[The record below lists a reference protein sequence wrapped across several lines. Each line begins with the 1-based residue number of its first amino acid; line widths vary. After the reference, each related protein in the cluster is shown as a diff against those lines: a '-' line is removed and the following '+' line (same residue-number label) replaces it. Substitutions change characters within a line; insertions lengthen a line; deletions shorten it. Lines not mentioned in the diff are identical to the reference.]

1 MNCLVCGHKLAIF
14 RKLSLG
20 DFCSQEH
27 RSLFLKDQSD
37 LGLARL
43 METSSEPGEVRT
55 AEVRTR
61 VYAQFLHEE
70 LPASPNGAHCLGHGP
85 LAQVQVIGPETQ
97 RKQFTRLAPAK
108 MLECAEPQV
117 GAMAP
122 MYFEAAGISLRLPG
136 GRLPVW
142 NGGAATH
149 LHRAGLIL
157 PWSSGAGPQVAFSLA
172 PLAAA
177 AWAQPGYSK
186 LMRSTQYPRGSQ
198 QFAWPRVDA
207 KVELPALV
215 KGMAPAVFAAVET
228 PASQPARVH
237 LSTPLSLAH
246 EPRLELP
253 VPATVTIED
262 YPAVEPIAAPA
273 PVSSVSAEPRIGLLA
288 QLSGL
293 FRVKPTPERA
303 LSARARAGLRHRGE
317 TLAYDD
323 HVAPASQNSRDAWR
337 MMFTGWA
344 PSPAVVSGLF
354 AILFLVSAFTI
365 FLSAPSELSTRPGSF
380 QWSSLRSAIRGR
392 ASLKFED
399 DFKEGLSKW
408 VGPHGWSRDWAYDP
422 AGFLRPGRVGFL
434 QQSMSLV
441 NYRLEFMGQ
450 IERKSLGWAFRAKD
464 ESNYYVAKLTI
475 TRPGPL
481 PIVDLVHY
489 PVTNGKEGPRVSVS
503 LPFTVQNDTLYQVEM
518 NVLGDQ
524 FRASVNGHVVDSW
537 TDRQLRAG
545 GVGFVSGK
553 GEAAR
558 VRWIRVSDHD
568 DVIGRFC
575 SYLSAR
581 YQPVDEPVLSASYYT
596 ILRSPGLDL
605 ISR

>member
-27 RSLFLKDQSD
+27 RSFFLKDQSD

-43 METSSEPGEVRT
+43 METGSEPGEVRT

-61 VYAQFLHEE
+61 GYAQFQHEE

-142 NGGAATH
+142 MGGAATR

-215 KGMAPAVFAAVET
+215 KGMAPAVFATGET
-228 PASQPARVH
+228 PAPQPARVH
-237 LSTPLSLAH
+237 MSTPRSLAH
-246 EPRLELP
+246 EPRLRLP
-253 VPATVTIED
+253 VPPRVPIED
-262 YPAVEPIAAPA
+262 YPAGMPISPPAA
-273 PVSSVSAEPRIGLLA
+273 G
-288 QLSGL
+288 
-293 FRVKPTPERA
+293 
-303 LSARARAGLRHRGE
+303 
-317 TLAYDD
+317 
-323 HVAPASQNSRDAWR
+323 
-337 MMFTGWA
+337 
-344 PSPAVVSGLF
+344 
-354 AILFLVSAFTI
+354 
-365 FLSAPSELSTRPGSF
+365 
-380 QWSSLRSAIRGR
+380 SSL
-392 ASLKFED
+392 
-399 DFKEGLSKW
+399 
-408 VGPHGWSRDWAYDP
+408 
-422 AGFLRPGRVGFL
+422 
-434 QQSMSLV
+434 
-441 NYRLEFMGQ
+441 
-450 IERKSLGWAFRAKD
+450 
-464 ESNYYVAKLTI
+464 
-475 TRPGPL
+475 
-481 PIVDLVHY
+481 
-489 PVTNGKEGPRVSVS
+489 
-503 LPFTVQNDTLYQVEM
+503 
-518 NVLGDQ
+518 
-524 FRASVNGHVVDSW
+524 
-537 TDRQLRAG
+537 
-545 GVGFVSGK
+545 
-553 GEAAR
+553 
-558 VRWIRVSDHD
+558 
-568 DVIGRFC
+568 
-575 SYLSAR
+575 
-581 YQPVDEPVLSASYYT
+581 
-596 ILRSPGLDL
+596 
-605 ISR
+605 